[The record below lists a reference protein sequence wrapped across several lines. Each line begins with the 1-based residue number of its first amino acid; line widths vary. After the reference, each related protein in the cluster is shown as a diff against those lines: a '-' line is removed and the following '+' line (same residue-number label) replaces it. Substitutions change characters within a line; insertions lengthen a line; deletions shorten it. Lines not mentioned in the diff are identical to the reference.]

1 MISKKSL
8 NGEKFPQN
16 EYFFSFSSIEGHV
29 ARFVTI
35 LPSYQLILLFQT
47 MKRFLFAS
55 MASLLFVVACQ
66 KVPITGRNQ
75 LMLVNNKDLLP
86 MSFTSYKE
94 VLDTSR
100 VLNSGNQVEMVKRA
114 GQRIKK
120 SVEDYLRANN
130 LSQVIEGF
138 QWEFNVID
146 NKAVNAWCM
155 PGGKVVFYTGILP
168 LCRDETGIAVVM
180 GHEVSHAIAS
190 HGAERMSQ
198 GLLTQGVL
206 TAGQVGL
213 GVAMANKPQETQN
226 IWMGLFGIAAPAAA
240 NVGYILPN
248 SRNQESEADRLGLT
262 FMAMAGYDPRVA
274 IDFWKRMAAAG
285 GQKPPEWLST
295 HPADNSRVS
304 NLQKLMPNALAIY
317 QKTTGKR

>member
-1 MISKKSL
+1 
-8 NGEKFPQN
+8 
-16 EYFFSFSSIEGHV
+16 
-29 ARFVTI
+29 
-35 LPSYQLILLFQT
+35 
-47 MKRFLFAS
+47 MKRFIFAS
-55 MASLLFVVACQ
+55 IASLLLVVACQ
-66 KVPITGRNQ
+66 KVPITGRSQ
-75 LMLVNNKDLLP
+75 LMLVNSKELLP
-86 MSFTSYKE
+86 MSFSSYKE
-94 VLDTSR
+94 VLDTSK
-100 VLNSGNQVEMVKRA
+100 VLRNGSQVDMVKRV
-114 GQRIKK
+114 GLRIKK
-120 SVEDYLRANN
+120 SVEDYLIANN
-130 LSQVIEGF
+130 YSQAIDGF

-213 GVAMANKPQETQN
+213 GVAMANKPQQTQN

-248 SRNQESEADRLGLT
+248 SRSQESEADRLGLT

-274 IDFWKRMAAAG
+274 IDFWKRMAEVG
-285 GQKPPEWLST
+285 GQKPPQWLST
-295 HPADNSRVS
+295 HPADNTRVS
-304 NLQKLMPNALAIY
+304 NLQKLMPDALAIY
-317 QKTTGKR
+317 QKTTRKR

>member
-1 MISKKSL
+1 
-8 NGEKFPQN
+8 
-16 EYFFSFSSIEGHV
+16 
-29 ARFVTI
+29 
-35 LPSYQLILLFQT
+35 
-47 MKRFLFAS
+47 
-55 MASLLFVVACQ
+55 
-66 KVPITGRNQ
+66 
-75 LMLVNNKDLLP
+75 MLVNSKELLP
-86 MSFTSYKE
+86 MSFSSYKE
-94 VLDTSR
+94 VLDTSK
-100 VLNSGNQVEMVKRA
+100 VLRNGSQVDMVKRV
-114 GQRIKK
+114 GLRIKK
-120 SVEDYLRANN
+120 SVEDYLIANN
-130 LSQVIEGF
+130 YSQAIDGF

-213 GVAMANKPQETQN
+213 GVAMANKPQQTQN

-248 SRNQESEADRLGLT
+248 SRSQESEADRLGLT

-274 IDFWKRMAAAG
+274 IDFWKRMAEVG
-285 GQKPPEWLST
+285 GQKPPQWLST
-295 HPADNSRVS
+295 HPADNTRVS
-304 NLQKLMPNALAIY
+304 NLQKLMPDALAIY